1 MRLTL
6 FSSGSE
12 GDFGNAIVTNGI
24 IIFLLTFVVML
35 LELAFT
41 FKFIGLHIYD
51 ASEYS
56 KIALNLLDGNGYTL
70 EPEGALILWRPPLY
84 PFFLAGI
91 YSIFGYWHL
100 PVLLIQVI
108 INAMTCTITWY
119 LATNIFNKRT
129 GTLSAVCLAFH
140 PLFVFNGSSAMTESL
155 FTFLLALVVLF
166 LFKSYQS
173 PLRRYF
179 ILAGCF
185 IGLAS
190 LCRASAQFLSVFIF
204 VVLFIKTKQRRIAF
218 VKNYIFLLISMV
230 LIVSPWTLRNYIV
243 SGGEVIPI
251 DTSKGYTFWEGNQ
264 VLTDG
269 HDLEA
274 LSREKRLN
282 AESAIADILGIA
294 NEPDGTGNISRIA
307 WSSKRNSDK
316 LFNEAVQN
324 IYENPI
330 EVVDLL
336 VKKSFRFWFSFIEHK
351 YKLQYLI
358 ILYHT
363 ILVSLGIM
371 GLYRSCREHRPVLV
385 LTVIILY
392 FYSIHILSIAY
403 IRYSVPIIPYIIIFA
418 CCGALHIGNSIASR
432 FSKNA
437 CIPKRLFWKSTRFS

>member
-204 VVLFIKTKQRRIAF
+204 VILFFKNRQKKMAF
-218 VKNYIFLLISMV
+218 IKNYILLLITMG
-230 LIVSPWTLRNYIV
+230 LIISPWTIRNYII
-243 SGGEVIPI
+243 SGGDFILI
-251 DTSKGYTFWEGNQ
+251 DTSRGYTCWEGNQ
-264 VLTDG
+264 ILTDG

-294 NEPDGTGNISRIA
+294 DEPDGAENISRIA
-307 WSSKRNSDK
+307 WSSKRNSDR
-316 LFNEAVQN
+316 LFKNALRN
-324 IYENPI
+324 IFKNPVGTVI
-330 EVVDLL
+330 LW
-336 VKKSFRFWFSFIEHK
+336 VKKFYRFWFAFIGYEK
-351 YKLQYLI
+351 YTIQYLTI
-358 ILYHT
+358 FYQI
-363 ILVSLGIM
+363 ILVSLGTI
-371 GLYRSCREHRPVLV
+371 GLYCCYREHKPVFP
-385 LTVIILY
+385 LTIIILY
-392 FYSIHILSIAY
+392 FSFIHTMSIAY
-403 IRYSVPIIPYIIIFA
+403 IRYSVPVMPYIIILA
-418 CCGALHIGNSIASR
+418 CYASSYLGHSMASYLR
-432 FSKNA
+432 KILAHPMS
-437 CIPKRLFWKSTRFS
+437 